1 MGEKISPSVRQKVA
15 ERAEFQ
21 CEYCLTPQKLS
32 GAQMHVEHYLP
43 RSQGGTSNLE
53 NLCYACAWCNSY
65 KGDKTSAF
73 DSLTGK
79 NIRIFNPRT
88 QIWREHFQWSQDE
101 IQVIGITDVGR
112 ATVEAL
118 KMNNPFILP
127 SRRFWVQA
135 GWKAK

>member
-1 MGEKISPSVRQKVA
+1 
-15 ERAEFQ
+15 
-21 CEYCLTPQKLS
+21 
-32 GAQMHVEHYLP
+32 MHVEHYLP